1 MLGDEGQRVLVT
13 KLVAAW
19 ERADVPALVGMLTE
33 DVRLTMPP
41 LPIWL
46 DGLAM
51 VRRFLAERIFA
62 TPWRLVPATVN
73 GQLAFAAYPRWLTT
87 CVRPNLSRREAMR
100 KVIVYVNLTLDG
112 HLCDRDGGMDWMDL
126 GPAMNSEFADAMRA
140 RVDTMLIGR
149 DTYLGFEQHFSASA
163 ADPASPAGLVEIS
176 RWMVDTPKVVFSR
189 TLTSVS
195 PVSRLATDVP
205 AEVAALTALEGRDI
219 VAFGGVSLVDEY
231 WIKLAPTAI
240 GPGRPLFRGRTP
252 LRLPDSKAWPSGTL
266 TLRYANA

>member
-1 MLGDEGQRVLVT
+1 
-13 KLVAAW
+13 
-19 ERADVPALVGMLTE
+19 
-33 DVRLTMPP
+33 
-41 LPIWL
+41 
-46 DGLAM
+46 
-51 VRRFLAERIFA
+51 
-62 TPWRLVPATVN
+62 
-73 GQLAFAAYPRWLTT
+73 
-87 CVRPNLSRREAMR
+87 MR

-112 HLCDRDGGMDWMDL
+112 HLCDPDGGMDWMDL
-126 GPAMNSEFADAMRA
+126 DPTMNSEFADAMRA

-163 ADPASPAGLVEIS
+163 ADPASPAGLAEFS

-205 AEVAALTALEGRDI
+205 AEVAALKASDGRDI
-219 VAFGGVSLVDEY
+219 VAFGGVGLVNSLVEHGLVDEY

-240 GPGRPLFRGRTP
+240 GAGRPLFRNRTP
-252 LRLPDSKAWPSGTL
+252 LRLLDSKAWPSGTL